1 MLQENWR
8 YQGTFH
14 ASLGTIKDRN
24 GKDRREAEEIKKW
37 WQEYKEL
44 YKKGINDS
52 DKQTVWSLT

>member
-1 MLQENWR
+1 M
-8 YQGTFH
+8 
-14 ASLGTIKDRN
+14 IKDIN
-24 GKDRREAEEIKKW
+24 SKGLTEAEEIKKW